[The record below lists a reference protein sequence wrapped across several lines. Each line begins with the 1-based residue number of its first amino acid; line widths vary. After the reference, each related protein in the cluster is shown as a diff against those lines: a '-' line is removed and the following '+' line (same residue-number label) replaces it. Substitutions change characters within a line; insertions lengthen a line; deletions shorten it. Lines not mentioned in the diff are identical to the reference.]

1 MKEKIKMK
9 QFKAIINVVC
19 FLLFVSNCSNCLA
32 LDTSVK
38 DHEEIALFRSDKPI
52 VYIDEKTSDCE
63 KCEKYLIKYDG
74 INSLISQLEK
84 LTVEKFDTDNLK
96 IMSEKIGI
104 SITGLSALGLGIYFI
119 PVTTVLTTLGL
130 SVGFP
135 TVCTAYKEIMDPTIK
150 VAGFVPRVII
160 DLTKKALLKFFNY
173 KIGDDNKNIVDK
185 DRGLF
190 GNAFDIMCG
199 DSTKSNTNL
208 GLLEGTRKLIFG
220 DSSSEI
226 QNYNKEAKIYKNIL
240 DNLQTQIKERK
251 FENNNFL
258 LLSTDFTDPDDMQYC
273 LKFKRTFRRIDYPNK
288 TEDYFKNSLKT

>member
-1 MKEKIKMK
+1 
-9 QFKAIINVVC
+9 
-19 FLLFVSNCSNCLA
+19 VSNCSNCLA